1 MLFPASAR
9 EAGSYELVGSVES
22 VGVRNAI
29 LLTTGR
35 RVRPPSSDPRAF
47 RVASRELTYTV
58 WGARIRRRIGCG
70 LG

>member
-1 MLFPASAR
+1 MLFPPASAR

-47 RVASRELTYTV
+47 SVASSELTYT
-58 WGARIRRRIGCG
+58 AKRE
-70 LG
+70 